1 MSKEQNSNN
10 DAHSLAAPY
19 LEALDHCEDIVLN
32 GKVNRVVGLIIESI
46 GPDVS
51 MGQVCRIRSRDGSR
65 EDKAEVVG
73 FKENSVLLMP
83 LGTMEGIAP
92 GCEVVAEKGN
102 FNVEVGPALLGRVLD
117 GLGQPIDGMG
127 PLHLQQQV
135 SAYRQPPSPMERARI
150 TEPIATGIR
159 AIDGMLTCGKGQRVG
174 IFSGSGVGKSV
185 MMGMIARN
193 TEADVNVI
201 GLIGERGRE
210 VRDFIERDLGEEGL
224 KRSVVIAATSDQPA
238 LVRLKGAFIATAIA
252 EYFRDQGMDVMLLM
266 DSVTRMAMAQR
277 EIGLAVGEPP
287 TTKGYTPSVFAML
300 PRLLE
305 RSGKLQ
311 EGSIT
316 GLYTVLVDQDDMDEP
331 IADAMRSILD
341 GHIVLS
347 RRLATMNHY
356 PAIDVLASVSRVMI
370 DVVSAEHRQMVN
382 SLLEVLATHREAE
395 DLINIGAYQAGTNP
409 AIDKAIRSI
418 EAINGFL
425 RQDINDHT
433 SWDQTSQSLQT
444 LHGKV
449 ESGAPQPQAQQQAQ
463 QQAQGM
469 NQMPGMNQAQS

>member
-1 MSKEQNSNN
+1 METKLKRKGKSLPKKKNKSDGHFSRYLQSLNNS
-10 DAHSLAAPY
+10 
-19 LEALDHCEDIVLN
+19 EDIILN

-51 MGQVCRIRSRDGSR
+51 LGQICRIRSRDGRR

-73 FKENSVLLMP
+73 FKENKVLLMP
-83 LGTMEGIAP
+83 LGAMEGIAP
-92 GCEVVAEKGN
+92 GCEVIADKSM
-102 FNVEVGPALLGRVLD
+102 FSVEVGPGLLGRVLD
-117 GLGQPIDGMG
+117 GLAFPIDGAG
-127 PLHLQQQV
+127 PLDLQKTV

-150 TEPIATGIR
+150 TEPIPTGIR
-159 AIDGMLTCGKGQRVG
+159 AIDGLLTCGKGQRVG

-185 MMGMIARN
+185 MLGMIARN

-201 GLIGERGRE
+201 ALIGERGRE
-210 VRDFIERDLGEEGL
+210 VRDFIERDLGTEGL

-300 PRLLE
+300 PRLME
-305 RSGKLQ
+305 RAGKL
-311 EGSIT
+311 EHGSIT
-316 GLYTVLVDQDDMDEP
+316 GLYAVLVDQDDMDEP

-347 RRLATMNHY
+347 RRLASMNHY
-356 PAIDVLASVSRVMI
+356 PAIDVLNSVSRVMI
-370 DVVSAEHRQMVN
+370 DVVSKEHRKKVQ
-382 SLLEVLATHREAE
+382 SLLEVLAIYRESE
-395 DLINIGAYQAGTNP
+395 DLINIGAYQAGSNP

-418 EAINGFL
+418 DSVSGFL
-425 RQDINDHT
+425 RQDINEHT
-433 SWDQTSQSLQT
+433 SFEKTLEELGSLYNRIETPGQES
-444 LHGKV
+444 V
-449 ESGAPQPQAQQQAQ
+449 ENQPGAQPRVRTA
-463 QQAQGM
+463 
-469 NQMPGMNQAQS
+469 